1 MLPRVFI
8 CDSSRL
14 FYFVFYHWNND
25 LLSVA
30 SPGIG
35 PRLSRRGWFLYL
47 CSDIVFGN
55 FFMGLVEGRWSA
67 RNVMRIA
74 FENAPIKTSGGFGSK
89 Q

>member
-1 MLPRVFI
+1 MTSYQWLLQESDQDCRGG
-8 CDSSRL
+8 DG
-14 FYFVFYHWNND
+14 FYIYVRISC
-25 LLSVA
+25 L
-30 SPGIG
+30 GI
-35 PRLSRRGWFLYL
+35 
-47 CSDIVFGN
+47 